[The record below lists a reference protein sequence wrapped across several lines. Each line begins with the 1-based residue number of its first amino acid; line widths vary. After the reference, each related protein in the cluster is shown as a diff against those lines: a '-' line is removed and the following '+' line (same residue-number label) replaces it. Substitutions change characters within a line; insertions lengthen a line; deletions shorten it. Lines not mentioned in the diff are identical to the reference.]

1 MKRKRERD
9 DALYARMLQVM
20 AEKRLYLRKHLSRD
34 DVARE
39 VLTNRTYLTRALK
52 GRGLNFAQFVNS
64 YRAQHAIGLLFDP
77 RYREASPADIAEM
90 SGFATVEAMNRYV
103 KKSAGSTACAMRK
116 RVLKD

>member
-1 MKRKRERD
+1 M
-9 DALYARMLQVM
+9 V
-20 AEKRLYLRKHLSRD
+20 EKRLYLRKHLSRE

-52 GRGLNFAQFVNS
+52 VKGLNFAQFVNS
-64 YRAQHAIGLLFDP
+64 FRAQYAIGILFDP
-77 RYREASPADIAEM
+77 RYRDASPADIAEM
-90 SGFATVEAMNRYV
+90 SGFATVESMNRYV